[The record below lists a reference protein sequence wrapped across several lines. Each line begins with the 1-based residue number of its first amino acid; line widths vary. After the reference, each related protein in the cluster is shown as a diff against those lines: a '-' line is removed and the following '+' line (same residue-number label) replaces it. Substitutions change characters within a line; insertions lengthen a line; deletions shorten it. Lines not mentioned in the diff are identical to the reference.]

1 MSKLSITQKMSS
13 IDISKLTDKRHSDV
27 IRDIRKMIEALKD
40 DANMLHVINQGLTE
54 IKDKRGYTKE
64 FLLDRF
70 TTEILVTGYDILRR
84 AKVISRLVQ
93 LEQKEFNQKLFIATR
108 QDSKTEYKA
117 MGIAIKEAHDEIK
130 PYHFSNEADLINR
143 IVLGCTASKYRK
155 EHDIK
160 KGEALRDYL
169 NQAELDCIVGLQ
181 RANTVYIEDGIS
193 FEDRKAKLT
202 SMFNRKYKQKIIDEI
217 HLLNA

>member
-1 MSKLSITQKMSS
+1 MQNIIKSKQAETQTMSS
-13 IDISKLTDKRHSDV
+13 REIAELTGKRHDHV
-27 IRDIRKMIEALKD
+27 MRDIDKMFSEIGGNGPQFWGTYKTK
-40 DANMLHVINQGLTE
+40 QGNEYGCYHLP
-54 IKDKRGYTKE
+54 KRETYILISGYNTV
-64 FLLDRF
+64 L
-70 TTEILVTGYDILRR
+70 R
-84 AKVISRLVQ
+84 AKIIDRWME

-117 MGIAIKEAHDEIK
+117 MGIVIEEAHDEIK

-155 EHDIK
+155 EHGIK

-181 RANTVYIEDGIS
+181 RANTVYIEDGIN
-193 FEDRKAKLT
+193 FEDRKAKLI